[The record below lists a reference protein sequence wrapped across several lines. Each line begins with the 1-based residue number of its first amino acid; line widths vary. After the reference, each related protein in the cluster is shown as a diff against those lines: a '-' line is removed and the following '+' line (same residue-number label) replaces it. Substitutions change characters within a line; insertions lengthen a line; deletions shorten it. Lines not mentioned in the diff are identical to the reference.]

1 MQAIALK
8 EQIISSRGD
17 DISWWNMKTSPQQ
30 FTQVGAFAAGKF
42 QITTI
47 KVENWGDQRNRRIFA
62 LISSHFSLRR
72 FTGKTR
78 Q

>member
-1 MQAIALK
+1 
-8 EQIISSRGD
+8 
-17 DISWWNMKTSPQQ
+17 MKTSPQQ